1 MTTPRP
7 ATVLIDADELLAVL
21 PSVPVCTHCHGGR
34 TVIVEGGLWRVAPG
48 HTATCTLFA
57 QVSASPLEIADH
69 AAAASPLAQIAAG
82 PPTVDVATACRYLG
96 ISKSAGYEL
105 IKTGGF
111 PCRVLRV
118 GNRNRVLTASLIA
131 VLRNGIIDQI

>member
-7 ATVLIDADELLAVL
+7 ATVVIDVDDLLAVL
-21 PSVPVCTHCHGGR
+21 PGVPVCGRCHGGR

-48 HTATCTLFA
+48 HTAACALFA
-57 QVSASPLEIADH
+57 QARESPLERVDRAAD
-69 AAAASPLAQIAAG
+69 ASTLAQIAAG
-82 PPTVDVATACRYLG
+82 PPTIGVPTACGYLG

-111 PCRVLRV
+111 PCRVLRM
-118 GNRNRVLTASLIA
+118 GNRSRVLTASLIA
-131 VLRNGIIDQI
+131 VLRDGIVD